1 MSKVKRAIIMAAG
14 TGSRMMPVTL
24 ETPKPLI
31 KVNGIRM
38 IESVIQGLHNNGIYE
53 IYIVVGYLKEK
64 FYFLES
70 KYKHLHII
78 ENPYFSTCN
87 NISSLYVARDH
98 LEDSIILDGDQM
110 IYNDKILD
118 PYFEYSGYNAIWTD
132 TYTNEWLMTLDNGIV
147 VKCNK
152 NGGSQGWQ
160 LFSIS
165 RWNKQDAKKLK
176 KYVIEEFITHKNSQL
191 YWDDIP
197 MFYHLNDFHLGIK
210 KMNREDI
217 IEIDSLDELIAIDS
231 TYIKYKEI

>member
-1 MSKVKRAIIMAAG
+1 MSTVKRAIIMAAG

-24 ETPKPLI
+24 EIPKPLI

-38 IESVIQGLHNNGIYE
+38 IDSVIQGLHNNGIYE
-53 IYIVVGYLKEK
+53 IYVVVGYLKEK
-64 FYFLES
+64 FYFLEE
-70 KYKHLHII
+70 KYEQLRII
-78 ENPYFSTCN
+78 ENPYFSRCN

-98 LEDSIILDGDQM
+98 IEDAIILDGDQM

-118 PYFEYSGYNAIWTD
+118 PHFEYSGYNAIWTD
-132 TYTNEWLMTLDNGIV
+132 TYTDEWLMTLENGFVIR
-147 VKCNK
+147 CDK
-152 NGGSQGWQ
+152 NGGSHGWQ

-165 RWNKQDAKKLK
+165 RWNKQDAQKLK
-176 KYVIEEFITHKNSQL
+176 KYITEEFITRKNTQL

-197 MFYHLNDFHLGIK
+197 MFYHLNDFHLGIR

-217 IEIDSLDELIAIDS
+217 IEIDSLDELIAIDP